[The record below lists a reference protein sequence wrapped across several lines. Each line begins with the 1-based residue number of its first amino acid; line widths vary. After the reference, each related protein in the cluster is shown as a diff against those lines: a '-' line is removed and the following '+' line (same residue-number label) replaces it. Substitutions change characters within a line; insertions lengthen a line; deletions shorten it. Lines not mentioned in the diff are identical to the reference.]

1 MRNNNNEGISEPILE
16 SFLIEL
22 LKSIENH
29 SRFNENLLFY
39 GIDTSNAKTKLG
51 GTRSSGEVIHHF
63 RYFWVL
69 LWVEIT
75 QIFENFQNFK
85 ISICDRYTRRK
96 VCSKIYLE
104 SESQGERILTL
115 SRKSEHFSKQS
126 KVGHTSL
133 IYRSA

>member
-1 MRNNNNEGISEPILE
+1 ME
-16 SFLIEL
+16 
-22 LKSIENH
+22 
-29 SRFNENLLFY
+29 LFY

-115 SRKSEHFSKQS
+115 SRKSEHFSKQGGDTGGAPPAS
-126 KVGHTSL
+126 LMNIYLASRLPYQNFASL
-133 IYRSA
+133 IPI